1 MCIANGQEEFP
12 LAEWGWLFLGLYLM
26 LCSGLPC
33 GGTFTALGLFSV
45 WFMSES
51 RSFEGL
57 KIVGIF
63 MLAARQG
70 CCVCW
75 LCYFLLLPRAG
86 MIQRLGLTAVV
97 AADLGIDLWQRFP
110 SVPSGV
116 C

>member
-1 MCIANGQEEFP
+1 
-12 LAEWGWLFLGLYLM
+12 M

-33 GGTFTALGLFSV
+33 GATFTALGLFSV

-70 CCVCW
+70 CCVCVIS
-75 LCYFLLLPRAG
+75 CCATGRDDSA
-86 MIQRLGLTAVV
+86 
-97 AADLGIDLWQRFP
+97 LGINCCCCSRFRDRFMAQV
-110 SVPSGV
+110 SLSASGV